1 MNSANVTQTDLG
13 HGAFHASIGLELT
26 IWASRTLRT
35 AALCVV
41 GLSGIATAALSAP
54 SELSSSEPA
63 FAPEPVAWS
72 DAWLLRQG
80 GTYLDDGRVR
90 RAALEH
96 SLATPDNLYSAM
108 RLSAYGRGRTGWDVL
123 PAWNPSS
130 QELGVQ
136 DLAVLETG
144 QPVLYGTASSR
155 LWDGRRPETMD
166 AWVRLGREVFFRF
179 PLRPEPAAEL
189 AFAAGT
195 ASHLGLE
202 HDRDGNVPGLVAY
215 RDIDGADQVGITC
228 ALCHT
233 AIEDGQVIEGRA
245 RRTLDYGAMRL
256 AYEHSVGDVSSELE
270 ARMSSWGPG
279 RADITEDDDQDP
291 VSIPDLWRLR
301 ELRNLT
307 QAATIVHD
315 SPLAL
320 AIRQETQML
329 HASGERVRPPREL
342 AWALAMYL
350 YSLRPPALAVQP
362 DALALRGKALFSAHC
377 DRCHS
382 DSSGSGRA
390 VLATRVATD
399 PALANGRARGTG
411 TYRPAPLVDVR
422 NSAPYLHTGD
432 VASLKDLLD
441 PARLRPDFEGS
452 ARGRGPVVGHDFGT
466 DLPSDDRAALVAW
479 LRTL

>member
-1 MNSANVTQTDLG
+1 M
-13 HGAFHASIGLELT
+13 IGF
-26 IWASRTLRT
+26 
-35 AALCVV
+35 V
-41 GLSGIATAALSAP
+41 GIVAAALSVP
-54 SELSSSEPA
+54 V
-63 FAPEPVAWS
+63 EPVQAEEGAAALRASPWS
-72 DAWLLRQG
+72 DAWLLDHSPL
-80 GTYLDDGRVR
+80 YLDNPQAR
-90 RAALEH
+90 RSAMER

-108 RLSAYGRGRTGWDVL
+108 RISAYGRGRTGWDVL

-130 QELGVQ
+130 QELRVE
-136 DLAVLETG
+136 DLVVLETG
-144 QPVLYGTASSR
+144 RLVSLDPGSPR
-155 LWDGRRPETMD
+155 LWDGRRPQSMD
-166 AWVRLGREVFFRF
+166 DWVKLGREVFFRF

-189 AFAAGT
+189 AFATGT
-195 ASHLGLE
+195 AERLGLE
-202 HDRDGNVPGLVAY
+202 HDRDGKVPGLVAY
-215 RDIDGADQVGITC
+215 RDVDGGDQVGITC

-233 AIEDGQVIEGRA
+233 AIEGGQVVVGRA
-245 RRTLDYGAMRL
+245 RRALDYGAMRL
-256 AYEHSVGDVSSELE
+256 AYEHSLGDVNPGLV

-350 YSLRPPALAVQP
+350 YSLTPPTSGTEP
-362 DALALRGKALFSAHC
+362 TPLALKGKALFASHC
-377 DRCHS
+377 ARCHS
-382 DSSGSGRA
+382 DENGSGRA
-390 VLATRVATD
+390 VLAIRVGTD

-411 TYRPAPLVDVR
+411 NYRPAPLVDVR
-422 NSAPYLHTGD
+422 NAAPYLHTGE
-432 VASLKDLLD
+432 VGSLEDLLGS
-441 PARLRPDFEGS
+441 ARLRPDFDRS
-452 ARGRGPVVGHDFGT
+452 VRGPGSVLGHDFGT
-466 DLPSDDRAALVAW
+466 DLPPRDRAALAAW

>member
-1 MNSANVTQTDLG
+1 M
-13 HGAFHASIGLELT
+13 IGLT
-26 IWASRTLRT
+26 
-35 AALCVV
+35 
-41 GLSGIATAALSAP
+41 GIAAAASSAP
-54 SELSSSEPA
+54 SETSASSGTQSPSEPS
-63 FAPEPVAWS
+63 AWS
-72 DAWLLRQG
+72 DAWLLRHG
-80 GTYLDDGRVR
+80 PTYLDDAEAR
-90 RAALEH
+90 RMALEH

-108 RLSAYGRGRTGWDVL
+108 RISAYGRGQTGWDVL
-123 PAWNPSS
+123 PTWNPSS
-130 QELGVQ
+130 QELRVQ
-136 DLAVLETG
+136 DLAALETG
-144 QPVLYGTASSR
+144 HSVVYDNASPR
-155 LWDGRRPETMD
+155 LWDGRRPKTMD
-166 AWVRLGREVFFRF
+166 GWVKLGREVFFRF

-189 AFAAGT
+189 AFASRT
-195 ASHLGLE
+195 ADQLGLE
-202 HDRDGNVPGLVAY
+202 QDRDGRVPGLVAY
-215 RDIDGADQVGITC
+215 RDIDGVDQVGITC

-233 AIEDGQVIEGRA
+233 AIEDGQVIVGRA

-256 AYEHSVGDVSSELE
+256 AYEHSVGTVKPELA

-350 YSLRPPALAVQP
+350 YSLAPPTPAAKPGALAI
-362 DALALRGKALFSAHC
+362 RGKALFASHC
-377 DRCHS
+377 RRCHS
-382 DSSGSGRA
+382 DGSGSGRA
-390 VLATRVATD
+390 VLATRVGTD

-411 TYRPAPLVDVR
+411 KYRPAPLVDVR
-422 NSAPYLHTGD
+422 NAAPYLHTGD
-432 VASLKDLLD
+432 VSSLEDLLA
-441 PARLRPDFEGS
+441 PARLRPDFERS
-452 ARGRGPVVGHDFGT
+452 VRGRGPVVGHEYGT
-466 DLPSDDRAALVAW
+466 DLSSRDRAALAAW

>member
-1 MNSANVTQTDLG
+1 M
-13 HGAFHASIGLELT
+13 
-26 IWASRTLRT
+26 
-35 AALCVV
+35 
-41 GLSGIATAALSAP
+41 
-54 SELSSSEPA
+54 
-63 FAPEPVAWS
+63 
-72 DAWLLRQG
+72 
-80 GTYLDDGRVR
+80 
-90 RAALEH
+90 EH
-96 SLATPDNLYSAM
+96 SLATPNNLYSAM
-108 RLSAYGRGRTGWDVL
+108 RISAYGRGRTGWDVL

-130 QELGVQ
+130 EELGMQ
-136 DLAVLETG
+136 DLAVLKTG
-144 QPVLYGTASSR
+144 HAVRYDPQTPR

-166 AWVRLGREVFFRF
+166 GWVKLGREVFFRF

-189 AFAAGT
+189 AFASGSAD
-195 ASHLGLE
+195 ALGLE
-202 HDRDGNVPGLVAY
+202 HDRDGKVPGLVAY

-233 AIEDGQVIEGRA
+233 AIEDGQIVVGRA
-245 RRTLDYGAMRL
+245 RRSLDYGAMRL
-256 AYEHSVGDVSSELE
+256 AYEHSVGDVEPDLV

-350 YSLRPPALAVQP
+350 YSLRPPAPAAQSTTLSA
-362 DALALRGKALFSAHC
+362 RGKALFASHC
-377 DRCHS
+377 GRCHS

-390 VLATRVATD
+390 VLATRVGTD
-399 PALANGRARGTG
+399 FALANGRARGTG
-411 TYRPAPLVDVR
+411 KYRPAPLVDVR
-422 NSAPYLHTGD
+422 SAAPYLHTGD
-432 VASLKDLLD
+432 VASLEDLLD
-441 PARLRPDFEGS
+441 PARLQSDFDRS
-452 ARGRGPVVGHDFGT
+452 VRSRGAVLGHEFGT
-466 DLPSDDRAALVAW
+466 DLPSRDRAALAAW